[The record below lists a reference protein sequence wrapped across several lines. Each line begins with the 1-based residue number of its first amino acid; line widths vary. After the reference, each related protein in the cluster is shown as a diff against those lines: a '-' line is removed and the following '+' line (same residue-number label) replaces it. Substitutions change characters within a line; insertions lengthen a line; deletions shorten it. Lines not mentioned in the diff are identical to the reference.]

1 MVLWQERI
9 SGMKGRLKRVRLF
22 LTLVWL
28 FAAAAGL
35 QAAETRDGVFIHI
48 SHGADDPHRFLMAL
62 NMAVM
67 MSADR
72 PVVIYFD
79 IKAVEAVLKESKEI
93 RFAHFPSSK
102 TQLAEL
108 AKRGVTM
115 MACPGCLKV
124 AGKTAADL
132 APGVQVADKA
142 KFFSFTSGRIITLDY

>member
-1 MVLWQERI
+1 MNVLRRAQH
-9 SGMKGRLKRVRLF
+9 LLA
-22 LTLVWL
+22 LVL
-28 FAAAAGL
+28 LVAAAGL
-35 QAAETRDGVFIHI
+35 QAAETRDGVFVHI
-48 SHGADDPHRFLMAL
+48 SHGTDDPHRLLMAL
-62 NMAVM
+62 NMANM
-67 MSADR
+67 MSTDH

-79 IKAVEAVLKESKEI
+79 IKAVEAVLKESKDV
-93 RFAHFPSSK
+93 RFAHFPSLK

-124 AGKTAADL
+124 AGKTPADL